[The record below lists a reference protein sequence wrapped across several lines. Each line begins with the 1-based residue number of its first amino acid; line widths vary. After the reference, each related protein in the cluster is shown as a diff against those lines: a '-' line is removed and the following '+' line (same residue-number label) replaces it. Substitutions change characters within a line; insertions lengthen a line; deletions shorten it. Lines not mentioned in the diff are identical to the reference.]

1 MLLGG
6 AIEDQKSKQKTC
18 RALYD
23 VFSMLKNV
31 KSRYKKNKSKNK
43 SKHCQAFGEKA
54 EGKLPQRQMLL
65 ESMTGC
71 VFERPKQEF
80 L

>member
-6 AIEDQKSKQKTC
+6 AVKDQQSKQKTC

-43 SKHCQAFGEKA
+43 SKHCQAFREKA
-54 EGKLPQRQMLL
+54 EGKFPQRQMLL
-65 ESMTGC
+65 ENMTGC
-71 VFERPKQEF
+71 LCF
-80 L
+80 